1 MSIKLDLSLTIRIA
15 LWIVLL
21 AGGIWLGLRL
31 DRSHFIALQTPLF
44 RIVSFLLGLV
54 VLKLSFHAAAVGGKA
69 LAKYG
74 RVGDIPRG
82 QTNRLVTEDIYGC
95 TRHPMLFGLVLLPLA
110 LALLIGS
117 PSFIF
122 LIAPIEGVII
132 ALLMI
137 VFDEME
143 SKMKFGKEYEEYRRK
158 TPILPKS
165 LKCLSKLYFTQER

>member
-1 MSIKLDLSLTIRIA
+1 MSIKLDLSLSIRII

-21 AGGIWLGLRL
+21 VGGLWLGLRL
-31 DRSHFIALQTPLF
+31 DRSYFLAFQTPFF
-44 RIVSFLLGLV
+44 RIVSFLLGV
-54 VLKLSFHAAAVGGKA
+54 VVFKLSLHAAAVGGRA

-74 RVGDIPRG
+74 RVGNIPRG
-82 QTNRLVTEDIYGC
+82 QTNRLVTEDIYSC

-110 LALLIGS
+110 LALLMGS

-137 VFDEME
+137 IFDEME
-143 SKMKFGKEYEEYRRK
+143 SRMKFGKEFEEYRKK
-158 TPILPKS
+158 TPIFPRTT
-165 LKCLSKLYFTQER
+165 KCYKKLFIDS